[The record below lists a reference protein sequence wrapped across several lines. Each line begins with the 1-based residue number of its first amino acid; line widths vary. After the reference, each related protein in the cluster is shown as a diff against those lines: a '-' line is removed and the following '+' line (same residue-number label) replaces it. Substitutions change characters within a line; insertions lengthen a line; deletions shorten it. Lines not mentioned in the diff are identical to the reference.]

1 MEPKTP
7 NSLGKEPLAP
17 TEKIIEPFNQEIHI
31 LSHPLQSNVLKT
43 NPPAD

>member
-31 LSHPLQSNVLKT
+31 LSHHLQNYVLKT